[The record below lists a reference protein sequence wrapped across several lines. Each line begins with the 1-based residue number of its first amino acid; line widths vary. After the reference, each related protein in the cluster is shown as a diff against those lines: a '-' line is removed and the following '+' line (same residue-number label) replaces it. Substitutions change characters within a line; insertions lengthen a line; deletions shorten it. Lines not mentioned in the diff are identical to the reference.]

1 MRIIS
6 LSVLLGVGALACNL
20 AGFAQENL
28 VNAAGFENGAVLLD
42 YTSEYGDRA
51 ASEWIALGLIDGTT
65 ELGWSSSIDAGFPQE
80 FVIELSQTYDI
91 QQLSFENTGNEE
103 RTNPGISARTVT
115 VLAATESRDGPFEKI
130 YGGDISTESTS
141 VSLDT
146 PVSARWL
153 KLSITA
159 NGGHA
164 RYTELME
171 FRALGVSTAE
181 EAREQK
187 RVSGTYET
195 NWNPFYLIVEGNTI
209 RGCYDYDDGVFDGNV
224 AGRFLNIEWRERGP
238 QIGKAVL
245 AIVEDGSRFNGFWY
259 EDGELRGTWI
269 GTRTDDSREPACATN
284 LKAKSNQVKD
294 ALEQTGRAVL
304 YGIYFDHDSD
314 VLKPESE
321 PTLNNVLDWLREN
334 PEISMEFGGHTDAD
348 GSDEYNVSLSERR
361 AQSVVAWMS
370 QNDIAAERLAAVGYG
385 ESRPVANNTSAHG
398 KALNRRVEV
407 RTEQ

>member
-1 MRIIS
+1 
-6 LSVLLGVGALACNL
+6 
-20 AGFAQENL
+20 
-28 VNAAGFENGAVLLD
+28 
-42 YTSEYGDRA
+42 
-51 ASEWIALGLIDGTT
+51 
-65 ELGWSSSIDAGFPQE
+65 
-80 FVIELSQTYDI
+80 
-91 QQLSFENTGNEE
+91 
-103 RTNPGISARTVT
+103 
-115 VLAATESRDGPFEKI
+115 
-130 YGGDISTESTS
+130 
-141 VSLDT
+141 
-146 PVSARWL
+146 
-153 KLSITA
+153 
-159 NGGHA
+159 
-164 RYTELME
+164 ME

-224 AGRFLNIEWRERGP
+224 AGRFLKIEWREIGP

-334 PEISMEFGGHTDAD
+334 PETSMEFGGHTDAD

-361 AQSVVAWMS
+361 AGMS
-370 QNDIAAERLAAVGYG
+370 
-385 ESRPVANNTSAHG
+385 H
-398 KALNRRVEV
+398 
-407 RTEQ
+407 